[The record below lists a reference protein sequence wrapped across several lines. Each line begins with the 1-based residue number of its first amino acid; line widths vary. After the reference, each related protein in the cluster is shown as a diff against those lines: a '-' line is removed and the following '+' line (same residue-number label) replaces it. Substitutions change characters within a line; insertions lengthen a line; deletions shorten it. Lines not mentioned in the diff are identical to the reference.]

1 MLGMVSRMLKEIREQ
16 PVLWRERAGALFEQ
30 ARDIPKPTLVVFA
43 ARGSSDN
50 ACLYARYLF
59 EVHLGV
65 PCSLGAPSVI
75 TRYGGTPHY
84 PEGTLVV
91 GVSQSAAA
99 PDVAEVLLSARRV
112 GCSTLSITNSADG
125 PVVEAAERNILLG
138 AGEERSVAATKTFT
152 LSLLAVYQLARS
164 LGAPLPEPPREWSLP
179 DEAQAREQAAVAAT
193 AGILFTL
200 GRGFHFSVAHEAA
213 LKMMECAL
221 LPSKPFSIADF
232 AHGPIALVGPETA
245 ALVFGSDVDDPTAKE
260 IRARAE
266 AAGCRLLQAPVESDL
281 PEELRPLPA
290 AAFAQLVAWHA
301 ARQRGLDPDNPRN
314 LSKITRTR

>member
-1 MLGMVSRMLKEIREQ
+1 MSLMLEEIREQ
-16 PVLWRERAGALFEQ
+16 PALWRERAGPLFEQ

-65 PCSLGAPSVI
+65 PCSLCAPSVV
-75 TRYGGTPHY
+75 TRYGATPQY

-99 PDVAEVLLSARRV
+99 PDVAEVLLAARRT
-112 GCSTLSITNSADG
+112 GCDTLSITNSTDG
-125 PVVEAAERNILLG
+125 PVVAAARRNILLG

-152 LSLLAVYQLARS
+152 LTLLAFYQLTRA
-164 LGAPLPEPPREWSLP
+164 LGAPLQEPPAAWRMP
-179 DEAQAREQAAVAAT
+179 DESQAAQHASSAVEAR
-193 AGILFTL
+193 ILFTL
-200 GRGFHFSVAHEAA
+200 ARGFHFAVAYEAA
-213 LKMMECAL
+213 LKLMECAL

-232 AHGPIALVGPETA
+232 AHGPIALVGPATA
-245 ALVFGSDVDDPTAKE
+245 ALVFGADVDDPTAKE

-266 AAGCRLLQAPVESDL
+266 AAKCRLLQAPVESDL

-290 AAFAQLVAWHA
+290 SAFAQLVAWHA